1 MPMAMSC
8 GIDWSEDHHDVAV
21 VDTNGHLV
29 AKRRIGDDAAGFGRL
44 LELLAEAG
52 DRPETPIPV
61 AIETARGLLVACL
74 RATGRPVYAINPLA
88 VARYR
93 ERHAVSG
100 KKSDHAD
107 AVVLANILRTDR
119 AAHRPLPADSELVR
133 AIAVLARAQQ
143 DAVWDRTQAHDKL
156 RSLLREYYPGFL
168 AAFGDLRGGILRPEA
183 RALLAATPTPA
194 DAARL
199 TPPELVGLLRQ
210 AGRQRRLATH
220 AARLH
225 QVFAAPCLR
234 QPPLVERAMGRHAL
248 ALLGALNTAC
258 ANADELATAT
268 RQAFD
273 QHPDANIITSFA
285 GLGQLTGAR
294 VLAELGDDRSR
305 FAAAKAVKAY
315 AGAAP
320 VTRASGKSLHV
331 SHRRVKNQ
339 RLATAGYQWAFA
351 ALTASPG
358 AHAHY
363 QRRRAAGDAH
373 PAALRNLFNRL
384 LGCLHHCLQTRQPYQ
399 EHAAFIHLNG
409 TNGRPRLDA

>member
-21 VDTNGHLV
+21 VDADGRLV
-29 AKRRIGDDAAGFGRL
+29 AKRRIGDDAAGYGQL
-44 LELLAEAG
+44 LEVLAGAG

-74 RATGRPVYAINPLA
+74 RATGRPIYAINPLA

-143 DAVWDRTQAHDKL
+143 DAVWDRTQAHHKL

-183 RALLAATPTPA
+183 RVLLASAPTPA

-199 TPPELVGLLRQ
+199 TPPELVELLRQ
-210 AGRQRRLATH
+210 AGRQRRLPAH

-225 QVFAAPCLR
+225 ATFAAPCLR
-234 QPPLVERAMGRHAL
+234 QPPLVEQAMGQHAL

-258 ANADELATAT
+258 APTPRSWPPRPARRSTGTPTPRSSPALSVLVSSPAPGCWPSSAMTAPAS
-268 RQAFD
+268 R
-273 QHPDANIITSFA
+273 PPK
-285 GLGQLTGAR
+285 
-294 VLAELGDDRSR
+294 RSR
-305 FAAAKAVKAY
+305 PTP
-315 AGAAP
+315 AP
-320 VTRASGKSLHV
+320 PR
-331 SHRRVKNQ
+331 
-339 RLATAGYQWAFA
+339 
-351 ALTASPG
+351 SP
-358 AHAHY
+358 A
-363 QRRRAAGDAH
+363 
-373 PAALRNLFNRL
+373 PAARACWSPTD
-384 LGCLHHCLQTRQPYQ
+384 G
-399 EHAAFIHLNG
+399 
-409 TNGRPRLDA
+409 